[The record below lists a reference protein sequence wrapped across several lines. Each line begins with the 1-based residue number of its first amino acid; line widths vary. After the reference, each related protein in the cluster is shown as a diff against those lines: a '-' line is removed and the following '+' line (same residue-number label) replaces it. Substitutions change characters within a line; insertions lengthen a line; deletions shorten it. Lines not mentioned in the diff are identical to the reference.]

1 VQATPSEQSALDTQ
15 VVQVFRSPT
24 TKVDS
29 LHTLPI
35 ASHGLPGLTHPLTS
49 ASGSA
54 GVQVSSPSHL
64 SGSGQLALTA
74 TLLQAPVPVLQ
85 VSEVQGTSSL
95 QSAAVV
101 HATQLFVASLQT
113 GVTPEQGLPGRTQ
126 PVPVSASELAVLQD
140 PTPSVPLQNKP
151 SLHAESIGV
160 KTHKPVPT
168 LHVSVVQENPSLQ
181 LALLV
186 QTMAAQLPVAVLQA

>member
-29 LHTLPI
+29 LHTFPI

-64 SGSGQLALTA
+64 SGSGQFALTA

-95 QSAAVV
+95 HCALVV
-101 HATQLFVASLQT
+101 HAAHPFVASLQT
-113 GVTPEQGLPGRTQ
+113 GVMPPHGLPGRTQ
-126 PVPVSASELAVLQD
+126 PVPASASGSAVSQD
-140 PTPSVPLQNKP
+140 PAPSVPLQNKP
-151 SLHAESIGV
+151 SSHAESIAV

-168 LHVSVVQENPSLQ
+168 LHVSAVQENPSLQ
-181 LALLV
+181 LALVV
-186 QTMAAQLPVAVLQA
+186 QVVAAQFPLVVLQV